1 MKSRIITLVVILLAA
16 TVVLSSCGKKSDKD
30 KLISLYENYTKFVES
45 DEHYNMLSDQKT
57 YGDKMQAKVKD
68 LFDKS
73 GFKDEQE
80 VTKVDESLKDDKDV
94 NAARQKFS
102 EASQKVYARYMQEHP
117 ELMKQQMQLDT
128 TQTNPS
134 EQPID
139 TTKK

>member
-1 MKSRIITLVVILLAA
+1 MKSEIITLAMILLAA
-16 TVVLSSCGKKSDKD
+16 TFVLSSCGKSDKD

-45 DEHYNMLSDQKT
+45 DEHYNMFSDQST
-57 YGDKMQAKVKD
+57 YNEKMQAKVKD

-80 VTKVDESLKDDKDV
+80 VSKVDESLKDDKDV

-102 EASQKVYARYMQEHP
+102 EASQKVYTKYLQEHP
-117 ELMKQQMQLDT
+117 DLMKQQMQLDT

-134 EQPID
+134 EQPVD

>member
-1 MKSRIITLVVILLAA
+1 MKSKIITLAMILLAA
-16 TVVLSSCGKKSDKD
+16 TFVLSSCGKSDKD

-102 EASQKVYARYMQEHP
+102 EASQKVYTKYLQEHP
-117 ELMKQQMQLDT
+117 DLMKQQMQLDT

>member
-1 MKSRIITLVVILLAA
+1 MKSKIITFAMILLAA
-16 TVVLSSCGKKSDKD
+16 TFVLSSCGKSDKD

-45 DEHYNMLSDQKT
+45 DEHYNMFSDQST
-57 YGDKMQAKVKD
+57 YNEKMQAKVKD

-80 VTKVDESLKDDKDV
+80 VSKVDESLKDDKDV

-102 EASQKVYARYMQEHP
+102 EASQKVYTKFIQEHP
-117 ELMKQQMQLDT
+117 EIMKQQMQLDT
-128 TQTNPS
+128 TQTNNA
-134 EQPID
+134 EQPVD

>member
-1 MKSRIITLVVILLAA
+1 MILLAA
-16 TVVLSSCGKKSDKD
+16 TFVLSSCGKSDKD

-57 YGDKMQAKVKD
+57 YNEKMQAKVKD

-80 VTKVDESLKDDKDV
+80 VSKVDESFKDDKDV

-102 EASQKVYARYMQEHP
+102 EASQKVYTKFIQEHP
-117 ELMKQQMQLDT
+117 EIMKQQMQLDT
-128 TQTNPS
+128 TQTNNA
-134 EQPID
+134 EQPVD

>member
-1 MKSRIITLVVILLAA
+1 MKSKIITLAMILIVA
-16 TVVLSSCGKKSDKD
+16 TFVLSSCGKSDKD

-45 DEHYNMLSDQKT
+45 DEHFNMLSDQNS
-57 YGDKMQAKVKD
+57 YNEKMQAKIKD

-94 NAARQKFS
+94 IAARQKFS
-102 EASQKVYARYMQEHP
+102 EASQKVYTKFLQEHP
-117 ELMKQQMQLDT
+117 EIMKQMQGDT
-128 TQTNPS
+128 TNSNPA
-134 EQPID
+134 EQPVD

>member
-102 EASQKVYARYMQEHP
+102 EASQKVYTKYLQEHP

-128 TQTNPS
+128 TQTNPA
-134 EQPID
+134 EQPVD
-139 TTKK
+139 TTK